1 MPVEWKQVPN
11 TEYYVSNMGEVLGCK
26 NKILKH
32 QILNGYKAVNI
43 YKRTKKIHRLVAA
56 AFVPNPENK
65 PSVNHK
71 DGDKLN
77 NCASNLE
84 WVTHSENIRHYNE
97 TAPVRNTRVKLTFTS
112 DEGEKLEFSSIT
124 SAAKYFSVDPTTM
137 WGASLMGTMWGMKIK
152 REVMDKIEKKDV
164 V

>member
-11 TEYYVSNMGEVLGCK
+11 TEYYVSNMGEVLGYK
-26 NKILKH
+26 KQILKH
-32 QILNGYKAVNI
+32 CLLNGYKTVNI
-43 YKRTKKIHRLVAA
+43 HKRTTKIHRLVADL
-56 AFVPNPENK
+56 FVPNPDNK
-65 PSVNHK
+65 PCVNHK

-97 TAPVRNTRVKLTFTS
+97 NAPVRNTRVKLTFTS
-112 DEGEKLEFSSIT
+112 DEGEVLEFPSIT
-124 SAAKYFSVDPTTM
+124 SAAKYFAVDPTTM
-137 WGASLMGTMWGMKIK
+137 WGASLQGNMWGMKIK